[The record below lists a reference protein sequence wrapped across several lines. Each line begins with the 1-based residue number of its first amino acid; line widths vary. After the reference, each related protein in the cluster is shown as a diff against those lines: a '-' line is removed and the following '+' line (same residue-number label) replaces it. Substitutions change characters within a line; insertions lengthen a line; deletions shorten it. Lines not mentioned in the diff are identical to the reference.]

1 MTAENPE
8 KKVRIKLS
16 RSFKDALL
24 KQCKP
29 GQGIQDMLIE
39 RLGVTR
45 P

>member
-1 MTAENPE
+1 MTENPE

-16 RSFKDALL
+16 RGFKDALF

-39 RLGVTR
+39 KLGVTR